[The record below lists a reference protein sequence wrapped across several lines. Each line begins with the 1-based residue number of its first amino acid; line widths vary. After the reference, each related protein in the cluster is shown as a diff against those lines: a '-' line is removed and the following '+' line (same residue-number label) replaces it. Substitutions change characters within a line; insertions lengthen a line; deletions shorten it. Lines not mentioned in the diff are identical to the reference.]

1 MYNLALRTVGNEE
14 DAADMTQEVF
24 LRAYRAL
31 GTFRGESKFSVWLYR
46 LTTNVCIDFKV
57 PPAAPDRVAHRLRGR
72 RRAAAVRPPRR
83 RERRPGTAADPQ
95 RNAPLRR
102 ARARTGLPD
111 DARKI
116 LILRELDGLSYA
128 EIGKV
133 LHLEAGTVKSRLFR
147 ARRRLCDFLL
157 ADGNLPDRY
166 ASSRRRRCRRMS
178 ACEHYQQ
185 QISQLLDGEL
195 PPEQVQT
202 LRAHL
207 RTCPECQRVYDD
219 FLALQAAVR
228 DAAAA
233 PPADLTARIMQ
244 QVRQEPV
251 PMPPRSAAPARPA
264 RHVQLTPIRRAAQP
278 RPAARKRPGRQPY
291 VSPAADLGH
300 GGVSRADPRCNALVR
315 AAQKPAERR

>member
-1 MYNLALRTVGNEE
+1 MSLTASEDDDEQPQFDLPADESVGPEQQLTRSE
-14 DAADMTQEVF
+14 MRRSVA
-24 LRAYRAL
+24 
-31 GTFRGESKFSVWLYR
+31 RGLDS
-46 LTTNVCIDFKV
+46 
-57 PPAAPDRVAHRLRGR
+57 
-72 RRAAAVRPPRR
+72 
-83 RERRPGTAADPQ
+83 
-95 RNAPLRR
+95 
-102 ARARTGLPD
+102 LPD

-133 LHLEAGTVKSRLFR
+133 LHLEAGTGEIAPVPRAAAALRFP
-147 ARRRLCDFLL
+147 ARRREPSRPICVK
-157 ADGNLPDRY
+157 ADEG
-166 ASSRRRRCRRMS
+166 RCRRMS

-219 FLALQAAVR
+219 FLSLQAAVR

-251 PMPPRSAAPARPA
+251 PMPPRSAVPARPA
-264 RHVQLTPIRRAAQP
+264 RHVQPTPIRRAAQP
-278 RPAARKRPGRQPY
+278 RRPRESARPPAVRLPCCRSR
-291 VSPAADLGH
+291 SWRR
-300 GGVSRADPRCNALVR
+300 VSR
-315 AAQKPAERR
+315 